1 MDLLFFSKIRT
12 AVPILRMFP
21 QEFLFCS
28 YSTNVST
35 GVLICRSKSTN
46 VSTGVLRFIAC

>member
-12 AVPILRMFP
+12 AVPILRMFL

-35 GVLICRSKSTN
+35 GVHMP
-46 VSTGVLRFIAC
+46 